1 MIKLMWGWLFRYWKL
16 SLMVHPDKCTHP
28 EAHQAF
34 IKLNK
39 AFKDLQDPVK
49 VST

>member
-1 MIKLMWGWLFRYWKL
+1 
-16 SLMVHPDKCTHP
+16 MVHPDKCPHP

-49 VST
+49 VGILHCQHFYLEFF